1 MMISFNQF
9 VNTKIDEQEIQSI
22 YKTPDKAKAVAA
34 MNQAISQLPSIIS
47 SLKDL
52 AQKLET
58 ASLNNTKVQNSA
70 ESLQKLLDS
79 YKTEITA

>member
-1 MMISFNQF
+1 MISYSQF
-9 VNTKIDEQEIQSI
+9 VENKLVEQQIESI
-22 YKTPDKAKAVAA
+22 YKTPDKAKAVAV
-34 MNQAISQLPSIIS
+34 MNQAISQLPGIIS

-52 AQKLET
+52 ALKLET
-58 ASLNNTKVQNSA
+58 ASLNNTKVQKSA